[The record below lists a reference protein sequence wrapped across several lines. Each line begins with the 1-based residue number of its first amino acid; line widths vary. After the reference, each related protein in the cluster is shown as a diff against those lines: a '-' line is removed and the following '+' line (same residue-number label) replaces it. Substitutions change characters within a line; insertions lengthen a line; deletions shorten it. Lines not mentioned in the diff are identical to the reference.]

1 MFYIIKLNT
10 LFLGLLQQSGGS
22 AMATL
27 VWLARFSFDSNVGPN
42 LAPTPTYSPLST
54 PSTEIGTLT

>member
-1 MFYIIKLNT
+1 
-10 LFLGLLQQSGGS
+10 
-22 AMATL
+22 MATL

-54 PSTEIGTLT
+54 PSIEIGTLTRTKLLSHPGFLGAILS